1 MTASP
6 LWPALRVQE
15 AVVATIEPAQK
26 HGITGDRNGH
36 VKLRMSMMQ
45 FCVPSMCF
53 YCPRST
59 RKAFV
64 ATAVD
69 MCMLLSE
76 FRKGI
81 GIVQKMLLIGSGLV
95 WTTPRARQSS
105 ILYCSVL
112 LGPLGHASAH
122 FWGASV
128 SRVCLDFCILSHAA
142 IACKCS
148 ARKSMFA

>member
-81 GIVQKMLLIGSGLV
+81 GIVQKMLLTASYRIRASLDH
-95 WTTPRARQSS
+95 TTSSTVIYSLLFCAPRA
-105 ILYCSVL
+105 IGPCFGAF
-112 LGPLGHASAH
+112 LGRFRFKG
-122 FWGASV
+122 
-128 SRVCLDFCILSHAA
+128 LS
-142 IACKCS
+142 
-148 ARKSMFA
+148 